1 MGERYSVSLLKE
13 LPDLNSVWCSIN
25 ISPLRGCFLDRLLR
39 GAGRNQFHF
48 RYPGVNAWAREIVR
62 MTLIKICGITNLEDA
77 RAATEA
83 GADMLGF
90 NFYGPSPRFIEP
102 SHAREIIEELQSELE
117 YSPQAPIMVAVFVNE
132 SSPEALVRIA
142 GESGVYAVQLH
153 GDESAEY
160 CQTVKRI
167 WRDGLLIIKAL
178 RVDPT
183 FDPQQV
189 GTYEADA
196 IMLDSFHSQL
206 WGGTGQVI
214 DWSVARRAREI
225 FPCLFLAG
233 GLSPEN
239 VAKAI
244 AEVQPF
250 AVDACSSL
258 ESLPGRKDPERM
270 KAFVRAVRSS

>member
-1 MGERYSVSLLKE
+1 
-13 LPDLNSVWCSIN
+13 
-25 ISPLRGCFLDRLLR
+25 
-39 GAGRNQFHF
+39 
-48 RYPGVNAWAREIVR
+48 
-62 MTLIKICGITNLEDA
+62 MTLIKICGITNLADA
-77 RAATEA
+77 RAAIEA

-90 NFYGPSPRFIEP
+90 NFYQPSPRFIEP
-102 SHAREIIEELQSELE
+102 GQARKIIEELQSELE
-117 YSPQAPIMVAVFVNE
+117 YSPQAPMMVGVFVNE
-132 SSPEALVRIA
+132 SSPEALAQIA
-142 GESGVYAVQLH
+142 NESGVNAAQLH
-153 GDESAEY
+153 GDETIEFCSA
-160 CQTVKRI
+160 VKRI

-178 RVDPT
+178 RVDAN
-183 FDPQQV
+183 FDPQEV

-196 IMLDSFHSQL
+196 IMIDSFHSQL